1 MTTHVLAKSKEK
13 LFLFNSIEEDMRYLI
28 ISFDKHCSFRYGC
41 IYVSLF
47 GSRKWLFWFFAFLDA
62 KSSKQN
68 NWWGSRNQK
77 GRMVSWFWCPYG
89 IGGKETK
96 LLDRQVKCNIFSY
109 CKILNSPKYSIFDL
123 RAGWLSNFSGPIFI
137 SDLHYIWRVK
147 KNSSTLFTIQ
157 HDSSFYLHKSI
168 GILIWFC
175 QTELTFVGF

>member
-13 LFLFNSIEEDMRYLI
+13 LYSTQLKEIWDMYLI
-28 ISFDKHCSFRYGC
+28 ISFDKHCSFRNGR

-96 LLDRQVKCNIFSY
+96 LLDWQVKFIYEWGCRKQGRGALCVEMGFTWTFPRNQDATVKLKSELI
-109 CKILNSPKYSIFDL
+109 SIKF
-123 RAGWLSNFSGPIFI
+123 
-137 SDLHYIWRVK
+137 
-147 KNSSTLFTIQ
+147 
-157 HDSSFYLHKSI
+157 
-168 GILIWFC
+168 
-175 QTELTFVGF
+175 